1 MTVTLDVRSRKVDMM
16 KSAYIMLLSLSKD
29 SNFTLVYKKTVNLV
43 KIEADTHTEEMP
55 VLMI

>member
-43 KIEADTHTEEMP
+43 KIQADTHTEEMP
-55 VLMI
+55 VLII